1 MAEEAN
7 LLRSMAYADKQAKIT
22 AVTVTD
28 VPSLFTSQLT
38 SGYKRKRLFIHN
50 NSFNASGEVSGEC
63 YYGFSAS
70 MSPNLSSVPIFKE
83 TSVEVRINDDLSIYF
98 CADSGEIGDLRV
110 EELA

>member
-7 LLRSMAYADKQAKIT
+7 LLRSMAYADKEAKIT

-38 SGYKRKRLFIHN
+38 SGYQRKGLFAYN
-50 NSFNASGEVSGEC
+50 NSNDASGEVYYGYELAMTTSLASRPIPKGSVIEIPVTGLNVYFCSASGE
-63 YYGFSAS
+63 Y
-70 MSPNLSSVPIFKE
+70 
-83 TSVEVRINDDLSIYF
+83 
-98 CADSGEIGDLRV
+98 GDLRV